1 MMMSKYGELQ
11 HQAESLQRQIRN
23 IRDSLDVANS
33 EGTIAPEIVEQ
44 ILGGLD
50 HASRELSTMRTTC
63 QRGILGEQV
72 RSIKGLNFL
81 TS

>member
-1 MMMSKYGELQ
+1 MMSKYGALQ
-11 HQAESLQRQIRN
+11 YQAESLQREIRA
-23 IRDSLDVANS
+23 IRESLEIANND
-33 EGTIAPEIVEQ
+33 GTIAPEIVEQ

-72 RSIKGLNFL
+72 RSIKRLNMDTL
-81 TS
+81 K